1 MHDYIHLPLLK
12 SVNMYAVGLS
22 ISELSLHTSQKKTL
36 NIPHTF
42 IFVSISQ
49 HGDGEI
55 HMHELETG
63 GTTLAQWYVWHPV
76 LVK

>member
-36 NIPHTF
+36 NISHTF
-42 IFVSISQ
+42 YFCVHLPTWGWGNS
-49 HGDGEI
+49 H
-55 HMHELETG
+55 
-63 GTTLAQWYVWHPV
+63 A
-76 LVK
+76 